1 MRVLFPVQRGGSVG
15 LALVAALLWV
25 APLRLRGADATPPR
39 PPDPTTALLMSQ
51 PQIDTTSPVE
61 ATAEFDPPV
70 IRPGGTT
77 TYRVTFNAMLDSVQW
92 LDDIIAPAQLEMS
105 PGARGQIL
113 VPGGTGLQPRATFNT
128 RVRATA
134 AGTFT
139 LPRYLVYVYGK
150 AVTVPV
156 AQLEVVSDPA
166 VAVPSPP
173 QLRLE
178 VDATNLFV
186 GQKLAVRVVLPG
198 TAQGIVQALS
208 MVKLNGAGFM
218 DDPNTVRQRVEPSP
232 TPGGP
237 PVFIYETTITP
248 IQPGRVELSAQAF
261 MVGNQFSGT
270 VTISGHATI
279 PGGLPQ
285 YTLVDSPPVTLHI
298 RPVPHDNELPGFTGA
313 MGEFELDPPVLAT
326 NRLRVGDP
334 VTLTVKVHGD
344 GNLARLVP
352 PPPPTVPGWRVFAG
366 PLDNTAPQ
374 IIQARGFIN
383 FSFTLI
389 PATEETH
396 ATPVIPFS
404 YFNPVKAAFVN
415 LAIPPVAVTV
425 QPAATPVDAVAL
437 AEAEAVLPE
446 TEKEP
451 VLNGLAT
458 APGRTMGGLVP
469 YQQRR
474 WFPLVQ
480 LVPALVFAGLWRW
493 DQRRRYYA
501 AHPEILLRRRA
512 RRALHR
518 EWSAL
523 RKAASLGDTPRFAV
537 CAVNAMRVA
546 CAPHYPA
553 EPRALVSSDVLPLLT
568 DMNGSAVGAV
578 RRIFAAADAD
588 RFATQPPEARDLLV
602 LRPELDRVL
611 AQLEEK
617 LR

>member
-1 MRVLFPVQRGGSVG
+1 MRAIFPFQAGWRVAWGG
-15 LALVAALLWV
+15 VAALLCV
-25 APLRLRGADATPPR
+25 VPLLLRGADAQPPP

-61 ATAEFDPPV
+61 ATAAFDPPV

-77 TYRVTFNAMLDSVQW
+77 TYRVTFNAMVDSVQW
-92 LDDIIAPAQLEMS
+92 LDDIIAPAQLKMS

-113 VPGGTGLQPRATFNT
+113 VSAGTGLQPRATFNT
-128 RVRATA
+128 RVLATA

-139 LPRYLVYVYGK
+139 VPRYLVYVYGK
-150 AVTVPV
+150 AVTVPA

-166 VAVPSPP
+166 VAIPNPP

-186 GQKLAVRVVLPG
+186 GQKLVVRVVLPG
-198 TAQGIVQALS
+198 TMQGVVQALS
-208 MVKLNGAGFM
+208 MIKLNGAGFM
-218 DDPNTVRQRVEPSP
+218 DDPNTVRQRVEPSAM
-232 TPGGP
+232 PGGP

-248 IQPGRVELSAQAF
+248 IQPGRVELSAQGF
-261 MVGNQFSGT
+261 LMGNQFSGP
-270 VTISGHATI
+270 VTITGRATI
-279 PGGLPQ
+279 PGGPPQ
-285 YTLVDSPPVTLHI
+285 YTLVDSPPVTLHV
-298 RPVPHDNELPGFTGA
+298 RPVPHEDELPGFAGA
-313 MGEFELDPPVLAT
+313 IGEFKLDPPVLAT
-326 NRLRVGDP
+326 NLLRVGDP
-334 VTLTVKVHGD
+334 VTLTVNVHGER
-344 GNLARLVP
+344 NLARLVP
-352 PPPPTVPGWRVFAG
+352 PPPPTVQGWRVFAG
-366 PLDNTAPQ
+366 PLDNTMPQ
-374 IIQARGFIN
+374 LIQARGFIT

-389 PATEETH
+389 PTTEENR

-404 YFNPVKAAFVN
+404 YFDPVKATYVN
-415 LAIPPVAVTV
+415 LDIPPVAVTV
-425 QPAATPVDAVAL
+425 QPAAVPVDAVAL
-437 AEAEAVLPE
+437 AEADGALPE

-451 VLNGLAT
+451 VLSGLAT
-458 APGRTMGGLVP
+458 GPGRTMASLKP
-469 YQQRR
+469 FQQRR

-480 LVPALVFAGLWRW
+480 LAPALVFAGLWRW

-523 RKAASLGDTPRFAV
+523 RKAASLGDTPRFAA
-537 CAVNAMRVA
+537 CAVSAMRVA

-553 EPRALVSSDVLPLLT
+553 EPRALVSSDVLPLLA
-568 DMNGSAVGAV
+568 DMNGSATGAV
-578 RRIFAAADAD
+578 RRIFAAADED
-588 RFATQPPEARDLLV
+588 RFATQPAEARDLLA
-602 LRPELDRVL
+602 LRVELDRVL